1 MPRALADAEVRRLL
15 RCITNPI
22 HRTCFAVMYA
32 CGLRIGEAA
41 TLEIGTIDGD
51 NGLLR
56 IIGKGNKE
64 RLVPLPEP
72 MLVSLRQLWKTHK
85 NPRWLFPTRAA
96 TNPVGRGT
104 LNRTFA
110 AAAEAAGI
118 GSATPH
124 SLRHGFATR
133 LLENGVQTRVVQLVL
148 GHSSIATT
156 SIYTHLT
163 EPTRASLPE
172 KVVPRRRNV
181 LETELRREMRAVTH
195 GLDCA
200 LEDDAGCRAFDR
212 DDGNRFLGWSVRRG
226 PAHHA

>member
-1 MPRALADAEVRRLL
+1 
-15 RCITNPI
+15 
-22 HRTCFAVMYA
+22 MYA

-56 IIGKGNKE
+56 IIGKSNKE

-72 MLVSLRQLWKTHK
+72 MLLSLRRLWTTHK
-85 NPRWLFPTRAA
+85 SPRWLFPTRAA

-110 AAAEAAGI
+110 AAAQAAGI

-124 SLRHGFATR
+124 SLRHGYATR
-133 LLENGVQTRVVQLVL
+133 LLENGVDTRVVQLVL

-163 EPTRASLPE
+163 EPTRASLW
-172 KVVPRRRNV
+172 
-181 LETELRREMRAVTH
+181 AGA
-195 GLDCA
+195 GL
-200 LEDDAGCRAFDR
+200 CRGK
-212 DDGNRFLGWSVRRG
+212 GNYGPSISVRVDFVSIRPG
-226 PAHHA
+226 AIPLSNWRSENYKRKG